1 MSSRGIR
8 KSRVSQGRLTWVQLS
23 MADLPRD
30 AEHGG
35 YAKFLTGAERA
46 AAQVQSQATRAQAN
60 PMLSVDEMTAVSV
73 LATAVPVQATAVP
86 VQATAESVQA
96 TAESVQ
102 AALQQAASTPMQQAA
117 SAPVQQAASAPGAPN
132 AMQQA
137 ASAPMESPSPLLL
150 SSSLLSSPSRLSPLG
165 SPSRLSP
172 LAAHLSRLLATP
184 TPN

>member
-1 MSSRGIR
+1 
-8 KSRVSQGRLTWVQLS
+8 
-23 MADLPRD
+23 MADLPGD
-30 AEHGG
+30 ADPHE
-35 YAKFLTGAERA
+35 YAKFLTRAGRA
-46 AAQVQSQATRAQAN
+46 AAQAQSQATRAQAN
-60 PMLSVDEMTAVSV
+60 PMLSVDELTAVS
-73 LATAVPVQATAVP
+73 VQATAVP

-165 SPSRLSP
+165 FS
-172 LAAHLSRLLATP
+172 LARLLATP